1 MREGGRAWPNAQ
13 DLSSVA
19 EDILSLSGF
28 VGSNPSPR
36 IYSPGF
42 EHGSHERSAVG
53 PKNGTFLRTNPSPR
67 IYSPGFEHGSH
78 ERSAVGSQK
87 WNIFEDKSPPSHLF
101 SRI

>member
-1 MREGGRAWPNAQ
+1 
-13 DLSSVA
+13 
-19 EDILSLSGF
+19 
-28 VGSNPSPR
+28 VGPKNGTFLRTNPSPR